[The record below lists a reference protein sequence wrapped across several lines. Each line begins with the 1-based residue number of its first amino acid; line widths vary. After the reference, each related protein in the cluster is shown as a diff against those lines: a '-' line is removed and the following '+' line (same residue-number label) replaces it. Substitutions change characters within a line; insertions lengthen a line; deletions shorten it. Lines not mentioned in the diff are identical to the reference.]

1 MSRRAGA
8 GTSICL
14 LRLRNCKFALLVRWS
29 EGDFRSMIRLVIK
42 EAGRGDSEFFCE
54 SFDGVERRRIGRAF
68 KKANIVAV
76 DSGTM
81 RQFLLRKPTGV
92 THSP

>member
-1 MSRRAGA
+1 
-8 GTSICL
+8 
-14 LRLRNCKFALLVRWS
+14 
-29 EGDFRSMIRLVIK
+29 MIRLVIK
-42 EAGRGDSEFFCE
+42 EAGRGDSKFFCE
-54 SFDGVERRRIGRAF
+54 SFDGVERRRIGCAF